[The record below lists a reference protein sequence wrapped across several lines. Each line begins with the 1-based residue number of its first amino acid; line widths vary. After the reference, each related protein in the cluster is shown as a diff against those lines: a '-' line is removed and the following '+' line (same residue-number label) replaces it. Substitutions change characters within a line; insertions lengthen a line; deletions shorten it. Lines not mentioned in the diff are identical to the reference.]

1 MLTLLKILFTK
12 IKKTSYC
19 NNFNKN
25 GYNIFNPKKKRKN
38 VETISPKTETVKQYS
53 GDPSERI

>member
-1 MLTLLKILFTK
+1 MLTLLKILYTK
-12 IKKTSYC
+12 IK
-19 NNFNKN
+19 NNYNKN
-25 GYNIFNPKKKRKN
+25 GFNTFNPKKKRKN